1 MRAITVS
8 LGKPYFLYLHQMYD
22 CLREHPFFF
31 SALILSAKKNGFS
44 RLVKLEPKKRLSAP
58 AL

>member
-8 LGKPYFLYLHQMYD
+8 LGKPYFLYLHLMYD

-31 SALILSAKKNGFS
+31 FGSNFIRQEKRVLSAGETRAEKN
-44 RLVKLEPKKRLSAP
+44 A
-58 AL
+58 